1 MPTAFLTSLPL
12 AQSLLFYALVAA
24 FWFPAWRWARQRT
37 TDPNE
42 DGWTRAAL
50 AFVVSFGIFTL
61 ISGPLLLLHAS
72 TQTAIYVLL
81 TSWVVCVL
89 GVELRLRQTAGN
101 LPSALGRAESSLP
114 IWSPPQA
121 PRHFLILLILS
132 FGAAVAYGAGTF
144 PKSLGLVL
152 LALCFVANFLL
163 AWRHRK
169 ETGQPS
175 ETQAKSS
182 DNRLSQL
189 LFLGLLAVALVS
201 PFFHFRADADDNLY
215 LSEALLLQDSE
226 AMAVHA
232 PTHRGEELP
241 ANPMYG
247 LQSFELWAAI
257 LARLSGLHPLIV
269 LRSLCGPLLLLLS
282 LALYRGILRRFL
294 PKSLMPAAMVFLI
307 AYFLF
312 GMSSQWTPNNYLLT
326 RPQQGKTWLM
336 HIGVMAIV
344 LQSMRYIERPNLKG
358 LALLLLTSFACIGWA
373 PTAVLIIPILL
384 GTIAFGYLLLRPS
397 VTSVRRLL
405 PMATA
410 ILPQIIFATFL
421 FDQQDSMLTEISIS
435 SDEATSWHDLFI
447 FVFLE
452 GATNGGGLE
461 LLSIIATPLLLLVL
475 PRLRAIAYPLW
486 FCVALLIFTLNPLLF
501 DSLLGFIGGIWAY
514 LRFYWLIPFPLLVA
528 TVGASVVHLV
538 PSNRFI
544 AVVRPGM
551 ILIGLISFPLCGANY
566 VWGSQNYY
574 SQPDDGIFHG
584 PVENPYKISAGLLEV
599 AEALTKLP
607 LGPEQRILCHL
618 NEVLQLAP
626 LVKEF
631 DFVFARDYQTLPPLI
646 LLDREVESQRRERLG
661 IDFLNGTMPD
671 LEAAPLLKRE
681 KARYVVLGVV
691 TAPMAPQLLRLGY
704 QLRLAS
710 GGFSLWE
717 MDSE

>member
-1 MPTAFLTSLPL
+1 MPTTFLTSLPL

-24 FWFPAWRWARQRT
+24 FWFPAWRWGRPRT

-42 DGWTRAAL
+42 DGWTCAAL
-50 AFVVSFGIFTL
+50 AFVVSFGVFTL

-89 GVELRLRQTAGN
+89 GVEIRLRQTAGN
-101 LPSALGRAESSLP
+101 LPSALVRAESSLP
-114 IWSPPQA
+114 IWSRPQT
-121 PRHFLILLILS
+121 PKRLLLLLTLS
-132 FGAAVAYGAGTF
+132 LGVAMAYGAGIF
-144 PKSLGLVL
+144 PKSVSLAL
-152 LALCFVANFLL
+152 LALCFIANFLL

-169 ETGQPS
+169 ETSRPS
-175 ETQAKSS
+175 ETQANSC
-182 DNRLSQL
+182 DNRLLQL

-241 ANPMYG
+241 ANPLYG

-257 LARLSGLHPLIV
+257 LARLSGLHPLII

-294 PKSLMPAAMVFLI
+294 PKPLMPAAMVFLI

-336 HIGVMAIV
+336 HIGIAAMV
-344 LQSMRYIERPNLKG
+344 LQSMRYLERPNWKG
-358 LALLLLTSFACIGWA
+358 LALLLLTSCACLGWA
-373 PTAVLIIPILL
+373 PTAVLIIPAFLGTYALGHILL
-384 GTIAFGYLLLRPS
+384 APS
-397 VTSVRRLL
+397 LTSMRRVL
-405 PMATA
+405 PLSTA
-410 ILPQIIFATFL
+410 MLPQILFAAILFSQQDAILKEVAFATYEVIRW
-421 FDQQDSMLTEISIS
+421 S
-435 SDEATSWHDLFI
+435 DLFI
-447 FVFLE
+447 FVFLA
-452 GATNGGGLE
+452 GQANGGGIE
-461 LLSIIATPLLLLVL
+461 LLALVVAPLLTLGL
-475 PRLRAIAYPLW
+475 PKLRSQVFPLW
-486 FCVALLIFTLNPLLF
+486 FCVALYLVILNPLLF
-501 DSLLGFIGGIWAY
+501 SIVRDYLAGVWGY
-514 LRFYWLIPFPLLVA
+514 LRFYWLLPLPLLVA
-528 TVGASVVHLV
+528 GIGASAVHLIPPIGYAAAV
-538 PSNRFI
+538 RI
-544 AVVRPGM
+544 AAVTLSLG
-551 ILIGLISFPLCGANY
+551 IFPLCGANF
-566 VWGSQNYY
+566 VWSPQNYY
-574 SQPDDGIFHG
+574 SRPEHGIFLG
-584 PVENPYKISAGLLEV
+584 PVENPYKISAGLLDV
-599 AEALTKLP
+599 AEALRKLP

-631 DFVFARDYQTLPPLI
+631 DFVFARDYQTLLPLI
-646 LLDREVESQRRERLG
+646 VLGREAEGRRRERLG
-661 IDFLNGTMPD
+661 IDFLNGTMTD
-671 LEAAPLLKRE
+671 LEAAPLLKLE
-681 KARYVVLGVV
+681 KARYLVLGVV

-704 QLRLAS
+704 QLRLES
-710 GGFSLWE
+710 GDFSLWE